1 MLTKSRNREQEDTMG
16 ENDQARSEDDKFLD
30 LESHPLTRPEY
41 ISAIVHLYRGEL
53 FRANAWR
60 IRLDN
65 TTNWAVL
72 TTAGLLSFSFGQ
84 GKHSHWILLI
94 GMALVTVFLVF
105 EARRFRL
112 ADVWRA
118 RVRKIEE
125 NFYGPI
131 LRRDLQSPTAN
142 WGKLVADDLFRPKYK
157 ITALMAIRVRFLR
170 NYWPIYLVLVFA
182 WGMHVMG
189 IPDEASDWAAVREN
203 LQTGLLPWWSPLAY
217 LGTLAALV
225 LLLFFA
231 TPGMPKS
238 EMEHWK
244 SPPDDSDEEP
254 ILDV

>member
-1 MLTKSRNREQEDTMG
+1 MG
-16 ENDQARSEDDKFLD
+16 ESDQDLPKAQGILD
-30 LESHPLTRPEY
+30 LESLPLTRPEY

-53 FRANAWR
+53 YRANAWR

-157 ITALMAIRVRFLR
+157 ITMLMAVRVRFLR
-170 NYWPIYLVLVFA
+170 NYWPIYSVLVFA
-182 WGMHVMG
+182 WGMHVLG
-189 IPDEASDWAAVREN
+189 IPDQASTWVALREH
-203 LQTGLLPWWSPLAY
+203 LETGLLPWWSPLAY
-217 LGTLAALV
+217 VGTLLV
-225 LLLFFA
+225 LVVLLFVM

-238 EMEHWK
+238 EMEHWQ
-244 SPPDDSDEEP
+244 SPPDDPGEEP